1 MKTEDSL
8 AVLLRDAHE
17 LESFYHE
24 FIEHLIKRK
33 PKTGEDVTHLAEE
46 KGLKIPAAL
55 KGLPI
60 TWAGGEPD
68 TPPAEREQT
77 LVFVRPGN
85 PQAVGLTIG
94 CIRVGKHWR
103 VCLEC
108 GWFWCRIVIKGT
120 F

>member
-1 MKTEDSL
+1 MNQEDSL
-8 AVLLRDAHE
+8 TVLLRDSHE
-17 LESFYHE
+17 LESFFHD
-24 FIEHLIKRK
+24 FIEHLTKIRCKA
-33 PKTGEDVTHLAEE
+33 GEDVTNVVEE

-68 TPPAEREQT
+68 TPAAEREQT

-94 CIRVGKHWR
+94 CIRVGRRIK

-108 GWFWCRIVIKGT
+108 GWIWCRIVIKGT